1 MKVFIF
7 IQFFFLIFYLRFLP
21 VFMSIAVNL
30 HSIFCGLIVSL
41 HNFLCSSKVF
51 SSFSV
56 SLFPDYYNLSSSLSP
71 IFFFRYFLFCFLSFF
86 PSLFFQIPLFFALP
100 LFFSIFLALF
110 CPLTLFVVL
119 FSSLSYFYLPISII
133 LFLLN
138 FPFFLFLFLY
148 IYIYS
153 HFFSFILCFLSSPFP
168 VSFSLFF
175 PIQHLSLFISKCLS
189 PFISSKALAHSS
201 V

>member
-148 IYIYS
+148 IYILPLLFFHS
-153 HFFSFILCFLSSPFP
+153 LFSVFSFP
-168 VSFSLFF
+168 SFF
-175 PIQHLSLFISKCLS
+175 LSLFSHTT
-189 PFISSKALAHSS
+189 PFSIYF
-201 V
+201 